1 MPELL
6 GINGHAKV
14 TGEDEQ
20 AGEAG
25 IDLVRYMLMG
35 HSHRCSLQPGD
46 NAACTSSV
54 I

>member
-20 AGEAG
+20 AEEAG
-25 IDLVRYMLMG
+25 IDLLRCLLRG
-35 HSHRCSLQPGD
+35 HSHRCSL
-46 NAACTSSV
+46 
-54 I
+54 